1 MLGYDYPAQLF
12 TAVTDIGNQLYVDPE
27 RAVALRQRLEAKE
40 QVQNFEF
47 EVWRRDGS
55 RAWLSQNVQA
65 VYDEQGAIVHLE
77 GTVQDITDRK
87 LAEEERESLIQEL
100 ERRNA
105 ELERFTYTVS
115 HDLKSPLITI
125 QGFLGYVERDALA
138 GKTDRLRGDIKKI
151 NKAALQM
158 QQFMDELLE
167 LSRIGRVVNPAEVIL
182 FADLVKEANSLIS
195 GRLMQRGVKVM
206 IAPDMP
212 HVFVDRRRIV
222 EVLQNLLDNAA
233 KFMGDQPTPRIEVGM
248 VGNAGEPIFFV
259 RDNGIGIETKYQEV
273 VFGLFER
280 LNPAIDG
287 TGVGLTLA
295 KRIIEVHNGRLWVES
310 AGKGQGTTFYFTLP
324 IAQDMLEEQE

>member
-1 MLGYDYPAQLF
+1 
-12 TAVTDIGNQLYVDPE
+12 
-27 RAVALRQRLEAKE
+27 
-40 QVQNFEF
+40 
-47 EVWRRDGS
+47 
-55 RAWLSQNVQA
+55 
-65 VYDEQGAIVHLE
+65 
-77 GTVQDITDRK
+77 
-87 LAEEERESLIQEL
+87 
-100 ERRNA
+100 
-105 ELERFTYTVS
+105 
-115 HDLKSPLITI
+115 
-125 QGFLGYVERDALA
+125 
-138 GKTDRLRGDIKKI
+138 
-151 NKAALQM
+151 
-158 QQFMDELLE
+158 
-167 LSRIGRVVNPAEVIL
+167 
-182 FADLVKEANSLIS
+182 
-195 GRLMQRGVKVM
+195 MQRGVKVM

-222 EVLQNLLDNAA
+222 EVLQNLLDDAA

>member
-105 ELERFTYTVS
+105 GWNASLTRF
-115 HDLKSPLITI
+115 
-125 QGFLGYVERDALA
+125 R
-138 GKTDRLRGDIKKI
+138 
-151 NKAALQM
+151 
-158 QQFMDELLE
+158 
-167 LSRIGRVVNPAEVIL
+167 
-182 FADLVKEANSLIS
+182 
-195 GRLMQRGVKVM
+195 M
-206 IAPDMP
+206 I
-212 HVFVDRRRIV
+212 
-222 EVLQNLLDNAA
+222 
-233 KFMGDQPTPRIEVGM
+233 
-248 VGNAGEPIFFV
+248 
-259 RDNGIGIETKYQEV
+259 
-273 VFGLFER
+273 
-280 LNPAIDG
+280 
-287 TGVGLTLA
+287 
-295 KRIIEVHNGRLWVES
+295 
-310 AGKGQGTTFYFTLP
+310 
-324 IAQDMLEEQE
+324 